1 MIILHKNV
9 MGASEGSL
17 NTFTTKAKRA
27 AGLRGSVSVLL
38 TNSRELRVLNRQFRG
53 KDKPTDVLSF
63 PSEVVGARRFVGD
76 VAISVEI
83 AAQNAKR
90 LGHSTA
96 DEVKILILH
105 GLLHL
110 AGYDHE
116 ADHGE
121 MARTEERLR
130 YKLGLPVGLIA
141 RASASEG
148 SVNPRVSRRK
158 AQSSRKRSA
167 AGRVR
172 SRPAQ
177 RPSR

>member
-9 MGASEGSL
+9 AGASEGSL
-17 NTFTTKAKRA
+17 STFTAKAKRA

-38 TNSRELRVLNRQFRG
+38 TNNRELRVLNRQFRG
-53 KDKPTDVLSF
+53 KDKATDVLSF
-63 PSEVVGARRFVGD
+63 PSEVVGAHRFIGD

-96 DEVKILILH
+96 KEVKILILH

-121 MARTEERLR
+121 MARIEERLR
-130 YKLGLPVGLIA
+130 NRLGLPAGLIA
-141 RASASEG
+141 RTEPSQVRREIH
-148 SVNPRVSRRK
+148 SRNSPTQK
-158 AQSSRKRSA
+158 KA
-167 AGRVR
+167 AGTSAR
-172 SRPAQ
+172 SPRAPRRA
-177 RPSR
+177 R

>member
-9 MGASEGSL
+9 VGASEGSL
-17 NTFTTKAKRA
+17 NAFTTKAKRA
-27 AGLRGSVSVLL
+27 AGLRGFVSVLL

-63 PSEVVGARRFVGD
+63 PSEVVSARRFVGD

-121 MARTEERLR
+121 MARIEERLR
-130 YKLGLPVGLIA
+130 HNLGLPIGLIT
-141 RASASEG
+141 RSGVDGKSLHR
-148 SVNPRVSRRK
+148 RVSNSKPQREK
-158 AQSSRKRSA
+158 AA
-167 AGRVR
+167 AGRAR
-172 SRPAQ
+172 SRPAP
-177 RPSR
+177 RASR

>member
-9 MGASEGSL
+9 AGASEGSL

-27 AGLRGSVSVLL
+27 AGLRGSVSVLI
-38 TNSRELRVLNRQFRG
+38 TNSRELRLLNRQFRG

-63 PSEVVGARRFVGD
+63 PSEVVGAHRFIGD

-83 AAQNAKR
+83 ATQNAKR

-116 ADHGE
+116 IDQGE

-130 YKLGLPVGLIA
+130 NSLGLPVGLIA
-141 RASASEG
+141 RTIAREKHSKRIS
-148 SVNPRVSRRK
+148 SVRKPRTLRKTVAVGRGRSRL
-158 AQSSRKRSA
+158 A
-167 AGRVR
+167 AGR
-172 SRPAQ
+172 SR
-177 RPSR
+177 

>member
-1 MIILHKNV
+1 
-9 MGASEGSL
+9 
-17 NTFTTKAKRA
+17 
-27 AGLRGSVSVLL
+27 
-38 TNSRELRVLNRQFRG
+38 
-53 KDKPTDVLSF
+53 VLSF

-83 AAQNAKR
+83 AAQNGKR
-90 LGHSTA
+90 LGHSSA

-130 YKLGLPVGLIA
+130 KKLRLPVSLIA
-141 RASASEG
+141 RHAPKNRELE
-148 SVNPRVSRRK
+148 RRMRK
-158 AQSSRKRSA
+158 DNAQRSNKA
-167 AGRVR
+167 AGRSAR
-172 SRPAQ
+172 STPRLRRSP
-177 RPSR
+177 

>member
-1 MIILHKNV
+1 MIILHKRV
-9 MGASEGSL
+9 VGASEGAL
-17 NTFTTKAKRA
+17 NAFITKAKRA
-27 AGLRGSVSVLL
+27 IGLRGSVSVLL
-38 TNSRELRVLNRQFRG
+38 SNNRELHALNRQFRG

-83 AAQNAKR
+83 AAQSGKR
-90 LGHSTA
+90 LGHSSA

-130 YKLGLPVGLIA
+130 KKLRLPNSLIA
-141 RASASEG
+141 RHVPTNPG
-148 SVNPRVSRRK
+148 SKGTIRREDPQRRNKGKGARSTPAPR
-158 AQSSRKRSA
+158 RS
-167 AGRVR
+167 
-172 SRPAQ
+172 P
-177 RPSR
+177 

>member
-1 MIILHKNV
+1 MIILHKRV
-9 MGASEGSL
+9 AGANEGTL
-17 NTFTTKAKRA
+17 NAFITKAKRVI
-27 AGLRGSVSVLL
+27 GLRGSVSVLL
-38 TNSRELRVLNRQFRG
+38 SNNRELRALNRQFRG

-83 AAQNAKR
+83 AAQNGKR
-90 LGHSTA
+90 LGHSSA

-130 YKLGLPVGLIA
+130 KKLRLPVSLIA
-141 RASASEG
+141 RHAPKNRELE
-148 SVNPRVSRRK
+148 RRMRK
-158 AQSSRKRSA
+158 DNAQRSNKA
-167 AGRVR
+167 AGRSAR
-172 SRPAQ
+172 STPRLRRSP
-177 RPSR
+177 

>member
-1 MIILHKNV
+1 MIILHKHV
-9 MGASEGSL
+9 AGASEGSL
-17 NTFTTKAKRA
+17 NTFTTKAQRA

-63 PSEVVGARRFVGD
+63 PSEVAGARRFLGD

-130 YKLGLPVGLIA
+130 SRLSLPAGLIA
-141 RASASEG
+141 RVRASEKRLNRRLIG
-148 SVNPRVSRRK
+148 KKPQNSRRK
-158 AQSSRKRSA
+158 SA

-172 SRPAQ
+172 SRPVP
-177 RPSR
+177 RPSQ

>member
-1 MIILHKNV
+1 MIILRKRV
-9 MGASEGSL
+9 VGASEGAL
-17 NTFTTKAKRA
+17 NSFITKAKRA
-27 AGLRGSVSVLL
+27 VGLRGSVSVLL
-38 TNSRELRVLNRQFRG
+38 TNNRELRALNRQFRG

-63 PSEVVGARRFVGD
+63 PTEVLGASARRFVGD

-96 DEVKILILH
+96 AEVRTLILH

-121 MARTEERLR
+121 MARTEENLR
-130 YKLGLPVGLIA
+130 KKLGLPVGLIA
-141 RASASEG
+141 RSGNRSLNRTNNRRPQMPRKVVSTRGRPKLG
-148 SVNPRVSRRK
+148 SW
-158 AQSSRKRSA
+158 
-167 AGRVR
+167 
-172 SRPAQ
+172 
-177 RPSR
+177 

>member
-1 MIILHKNV
+1 MIILHKTV
-9 MGASEGSL
+9 AGASEGTL

-53 KDKPTDVLSF
+53 KDKATDVLSF
-63 PSEVVGARRFVGD
+63 PSEVAGARRFIGD

-130 YKLGLPVGLIA
+130 NNLGLPVGLIA
-141 RASASEG
+141 RTAPNKTARRARRE
-148 SVNPRVSRRK
+148 NPQRRK
-158 AQSSRKRSA
+158 KRAAKSA
-167 AGRVR
+167 HSTLAPRR
-172 SRPAQ
+172 SR
-177 RPSR
+177 

>member
-1 MIILHKNV
+1 MIILHKRV
-9 MGASEGSL
+9 AGASEGFL
-17 NTFTTKAKRA
+17 NRFVTKAKRA
-27 AGLRGSVSVLL
+27 LGLRGSVSILL
-38 TNSRELRVLNRQFRG
+38 TNNRELRVLNRQFRG

-96 DEVKILILH
+96 EEVKVLILH

-116 ADHGE
+116 SDHGE
-121 MARTEERLR
+121 MARTEEQLR
-130 YKLGLPVGLIA
+130 AKLSLPVGLIA
-141 RASASEG
+141 RIPTETY
-148 SVNPRVSRRK
+148 RRMRREDLQRGNK
-158 AQSSRKRSA
+158 ATGRSA
-167 AGRVR
+167 R
-172 SRPAQ
+172 STPRP
-177 RPSR
+177 RRSP